1 MAKKIGLV
9 TLCLFLLVAFGSTA
23 HGQEFYNNKTI
34 RIVVGFSPGGGMD
47 IYGRAIGRHLG
58 KNIPGKPNVIVE
70 NMPGAGS
77 LIAANYLYKQAKPD
91 GLTIGSWIG
100 GLVLQ
105 QVIGGQKGIEF
116 DARKF
121 EWIGV
126 PAGDSSSC
134 AVTKAGGVTSIEQW
148 FAAKTP
154 VKIGAMAPGS
164 VTSDIPKILK
174 AALNLPIQ
182 VVEGYK
188 GTAEIR
194 VAADS
199 GEVDGGCWGWE
210 TIKIMWRQGLD
221 AGNTKVLI
229 QMLPKRHPDL
239 PDVPNALEL
248 AKTQDAR
255 QLIKVGIVDPATMV
269 RALSLPPGT
278 PKDRVKI
285 LRDAFMA
292 TMKDPQFLAEA
303 KTAKLDLNPMPGDD
317 VEKIVHGFFALEP
330 RTVAKLKDVV
340 MSKH

>member
-1 MAKKIGLV
+1 MKRLEI
-9 TLCLFLLVAFGSTA
+9 TLAFMTLFMAFGSNTSA
-23 HGQEFYNNKTI
+23 QDFYSNKTL

-47 IYGRAIGRHLG
+47 IYARAIGRHLG
-58 KNIPGKPNVIVE
+58 KNIPGKPTVIVD

-77 LIAANYLYKQAKPD
+77 LIAANYLYNQAKPD

-121 EWIGV
+121 EWIGA

-134 AVTKAGGVTSIEQW
+134 AVSKSSGISSTDQW
-148 FAAKTP
+148 LAAKTP

-174 AALNLPIQ
+174 AALHLPIQ
-182 VVEGYK
+182 IVEGYK

-221 AGNTKVLI
+221 SGSTKVLI

-248 AKTQDAR
+248 AKNDDAR
-255 QLIKVGIVDPATMV
+255 QLIKIGIVDPATMV
-269 RALSLPPGT
+269 RSLTLPPAT

-292 TMKDPQFLAEA
+292 TMKDPDFLADA
-303 KTAKLDLNPMPGDD
+303 KTAKLDLNPLPGHE
-317 VEKIVHGFFALEP
+317 VEKIVQGFFNLEP
-330 RTVAKLKDVV
+330 SLAAKLRDIVV
-340 MSKH
+340 SKN

>member
-1 MAKKIGLV
+1 MIKSLSFTCAIAIVL
-9 TLCLFLLVAFGSTA
+9 GSFTIDA
-23 HGQEFYNNKTI
+23 NAQEFYKNKTI
-34 RIVVGFSPGGGMD
+34 RIIVGFSAGGGMD
-47 IYGRAIGRHLG
+47 TYARTVGRHLG
-58 KNIPGKPNVIVE
+58 KHIPGNPTVIVE

-77 LIAANYLYKQAKPD
+77 LIAANYLYNRAAPD

-105 QVIGGQKGIEF
+105 QVIKGRKGIEF

-134 AVTKAGGVTSIEQW
+134 AVTTKSGITNVDQW

-164 VTSDIPKILK
+164 VTSDTPKILK
-174 AALNLPIQ
+174 AALDLPMQI
-182 VVEGYK
+182 VEGYK
-188 GTAEIR
+188 GTADIKL
-194 VAADS
+194 AADA

-210 TIKIMWRQGLD
+210 SIKIMWRQGLES
-221 AGNTKVLI
+221 GNTKILL
-229 QMLPKRHPDL
+229 QMVPNRHPDL

-248 AKTQDAR
+248 AKTADAR
-255 QLIKVGIVDPATMV
+255 QLIKIGIIDPGIIV

-278 PKDRVKI
+278 PKDRVKT
-285 LRDAFMA
+285 LRDAFST

-303 KTAKLDLNPMPGDD
+303 KSGKLDLDPLSGQE
-317 VEKIVHGFFALEP
+317 VEKIVKGFFEIKPEAAE
-330 RTVAKLKDVV
+330 KLRDVI
-340 MSKH
+340 MSKN

>member
-1 MAKKIGLV
+1 MKRLEFIL
-9 TLCLFLLVAFGSTA
+9 AFMVIFTA
-23 HGQEFYNNKTI
+23 FASSANSQEFYKNKTI

-47 IYGRAIGRHLG
+47 LYARAIGRHLG
-58 KNIPGKPNVIVE
+58 RNIPGNPSVIVE

-77 LIAANYLYKQAKPD
+77 LIAANHLYNQVKPD

-105 QVIGGQKGIEF
+105 QVIGQQKGIEF

-121 EWIGV
+121 EWIGL

-134 AVTKAGGVTSIEQW
+134 AVTKTTGVTNTDQW
-148 FAAKTP
+148 FAAKAP

-182 VVEGYK
+182 IVEGYK

-194 VAADS
+194 LAADS

-210 TIKIMWRQGLD
+210 TIKIMWQKGIET
-221 AGNTKVLI
+221 GNTKVLI
-229 QMLPKRHPDL
+229 QMLPKKHPDL
-239 PDVPNALEL
+239 PDVPNALDL
-248 AKTQDAR
+248 AKTDDAR
-255 QLIKVGIVDPATMV
+255 QLIKTGIIDPATMV
-269 RALSLPPGT
+269 RALTLPPAT
-278 PKDRVKI
+278 PKDKVKI

-292 TMKDPQFLAEA
+292 TMKDPKFLAEA
-303 KTAKLDLNPMPGDD
+303 KTAQLDLNPMAGQD
-317 VEKIVHGFFALEP
+317 VEKIVQGFFTLQP
-330 RTVAKLKDVV
+330 SVVAKLRDVV
-340 MSKH
+340 MAKN

>member
-1 MAKKIGLV
+1 MMKRLEI
-9 TLCLFLLVAFGSTA
+9 FLATVILLTVFASSGS
-23 HGQEFYNNKTI
+23 GQEFYKNKTI

-47 IYGRAIGRHLG
+47 IYARAIGRHLG
-58 KNIPGKPNVIVE
+58 NNIPGKPSVIVE

-105 QVIGGQKGIEF
+105 QIIGREKGIEF

-121 EWIGV
+121 EWIGL

-134 AVTKAGGVTSIEQW
+134 ALTRTSGVTNADQW
-148 FAAKTP
+148 LAAKTP

-194 VAADS
+194 LAADS

-210 TIKIMWRQGLD
+210 TIKIMWREGLD

-229 QMLPKRHPDL
+229 QALPKKHPDL
-239 PDVPNALEL
+239 SDVPNALDL
-248 AKTQDAR
+248 ARTEDAR
-255 QLIKVGIVDPATMV
+255 QLIKIGIIDPATMV
-269 RALSLPPGT
+269 RSLTLPPDT

-292 TMKDPQFLAEA
+292 TMKDPEFLAEA
-303 KTAKLDLNPMPGDD
+303 KTAKLDLNPLPGHE
-317 VEKIVHGFFALEP
+317 VEKIVQGFFSLQP
-330 RTVAKLKDVV
+330 SLVANLREVV
-340 MSKH
+340 MSKN

>member
-9 TLCLFLLVAFGSTA
+9 TLSLFLLVAFGSTA
-23 HGQEFYNNKTI
+23 RGQEFYNNKTI

-47 IYGRAIGRHLG
+47 IYARAIGRHLG

-221 AGNTKVLI
+221 VGNTKVLI

-248 AKTQDAR
+248 AKTEDAR
-255 QLIKVGIVDPATMV
+255 QLIKIGIVDPATMV

-292 TMKDPQFLAEA
+292 TIKDPQFLAEA
-303 KTAKLDLNPMPGDD
+303 KTAKLDLNPMSGDE

-330 RTVAKLKDVV
+330 RAVAKLKDVV

>member
-1 MAKKIGLV
+1 MAKQIGLV
-9 TLCLFLLVAFGSTA
+9 TLSLFLLVAFGSTA

-34 RIVVGFSPGGGMD
+34 RTVVGFSPGGGMD

>member
-1 MAKKIGLV
+1 MKRLEI
-9 TLCLFLLVAFGSTA
+9 TLAFMTLFMAFGSNA
-23 HGQEFYNNKTI
+23 RAQDFYSNKTL

-47 IYGRAIGRHLG
+47 IYARAIGRHLG
-58 KNIPGKPNVIVE
+58 KNIPGKPTVIVE

-77 LIAANYLYKQAKPD
+77 LIAANYLYNQAKPD

-121 EWIGV
+121 EWIGA

-134 AVTKAGGVTSIEQW
+134 AVSQSSGISTTDQW
-148 FAAKTP
+148 LAAKTP

-174 AALNLPIQ
+174 AALHLPIQ
-182 VVEGYK
+182 IVEGYK

-221 AGNTKVLI
+221 SGSTKVLI

-248 AKTQDAR
+248 AKNDDAR
-255 QLIKVGIVDPATMV
+255 QLIKIGIVDPATMV
-269 RALSLPPGT
+269 RSLTLPPGT

-303 KTAKLDLNPMPGDD
+303 KTAKLDLNPLPGDE
-317 VEKIVHGFFALEP
+317 VEKIVHGFFSLP
-330 RTVAKLKDVV
+330 PSVATKLRDIVV
-340 MSKH
+340 SKN

>member
-1 MAKKIGLV
+1 MKRLEIALV
-9 TLCLFLLVAFGSTA
+9 FMTLFVAFGSNA
-23 HGQEFYNNKTI
+23 SGQDFYSNKTV

-47 IYGRAIGRHLG
+47 IYARAIARHLG
-58 KNIPGKPNVIVE
+58 KNIPGKPAVMVE
-70 NMPGAGS
+70 NMTGAGS
-77 LIAANYLYKQAKPD
+77 LIAANYLYNQAKPD

-121 EWIGV
+121 EWIGA

-134 AVTKAGGVTSIEQW
+134 AISKSSGISSADQW
-148 FAAKTP
+148 LAAKTP

-182 VVEGYK
+182 IVEGYK

-221 AGNTKVLI
+221 SGSTKVLI

-248 AKTQDAR
+248 AKTDDAR
-255 QLIKVGIVDPATMV
+255 QLIKIGIVDPATMV
-269 RALSLPPGT
+269 RSLTLPPGT

-292 TMKDPQFLAEA
+292 TMKDPEFLAEA
-303 KTAKLDLNPMPGDD
+303 KTAKLDLNPLPGHE
-317 VEKIVHGFFALEP
+317 VEKIVQGFFSLEP
-330 RTVAKLKDVV
+330 SLAAKLRDIVV
-340 MSKH
+340 SKN

>member
-1 MAKKIGLV
+1 MMKRLEI
-9 TLCLFLLVAFGSTA
+9 LLATVILLTVFASSGS
-23 HGQEFYNNKTI
+23 GQEFYQNKTI

-47 IYGRAIGRHLG
+47 IYARAIGRHLG
-58 KNIPGKPNVIVE
+58 KNIPGKPSVIVE

-105 QVIGGQKGIEF
+105 QIIGREKGIEF

-121 EWIGV
+121 EWIGL

-134 AVTKAGGVTSIEQW
+134 ALTKTSGVTNTDQW

-194 VAADS
+194 LAADS

-210 TIKIMWRQGLD
+210 TIKIMWREGLD

-229 QMLPKRHPDL
+229 QALPKKHPDL
-239 PDVPNALEL
+239 ADVPNALDL
-248 AKTQDAR
+248 ARTEDAR
-255 QLIKVGIVDPATMV
+255 QLIKIGIIDPATMV
-269 RALSLPPGT
+269 RSLTLPPGT

-292 TMKDPQFLAEA
+292 TMKDPEFLAEA
-303 KTAKLDLNPMPGDD
+303 KTAKLDLNPLPGHE
-317 VEKIVHGFFALEP
+317 VEKIVQGFFSLQP
-330 RTVAKLKDVV
+330 SLVANLREVV
-340 MSKH
+340 MSKN

>member
-1 MAKKIGLV
+1 MKRLEI
-9 TLCLFLLVAFGSTA
+9 TLAFMTLFMAFGSNA
-23 HGQEFYNNKTI
+23 RAQDFYSNKTL

-47 IYGRAIGRHLG
+47 IYARAIGRHLG
-58 KNIPGKPNVIVE
+58 KNIPGKPTVIVE

-77 LIAANYLYKQAKPD
+77 LIAANYLYNQAKPD

-121 EWIGV
+121 EWIGA

-134 AVTKAGGVTSIEQW
+134 AVSKSSGISSTDQW
-148 FAAKTP
+148 LAAKTP

-174 AALNLPIQ
+174 AALHLPIQ
-182 VVEGYK
+182 IVEGYK

-221 AGNTKVLI
+221 SGSTKVLI

-248 AKTQDAR
+248 AKNDDAR
-255 QLIKVGIVDPATMV
+255 QLIKIGIVDPATMV
-269 RALSLPPGT
+269 RSLTLPPGT
-278 PKDRVKI
+278 PKDRVKV

-292 TMKDPQFLAEA
+292 TMKDPEFLADA
-303 KTAKLDLNPMPGDD
+303 KTAKLDLNPLPGHE
-317 VEKIVHGFFALEP
+317 VEKIVQGFFNLEP
-330 RTVAKLKDVV
+330 SLAAKLRDIVV
-340 MSKH
+340 SKN

>member
-9 TLCLFLLVAFGSTA
+9 TLSLFLLVAFGSTA
-23 HGQEFYNNKTI
+23 RGQEFYNNKTI

-47 IYGRAIGRHLG
+47 IYARAIGRHLG

-221 AGNTKVLI
+221 VGNTKVLI

-239 PDVPNALEL
+239 PAVPNALEL
-248 AKTQDAR
+248 AKTEDAR
-255 QLIKVGIVDPATMV
+255 QLIKIGIVDPATMV

-292 TMKDPQFLAEA
+292 TIKDPQFLAEA
-303 KTAKLDLNPMPGDD
+303 KTAKLDLNPMSGDE

-330 RTVAKLKDVV
+330 RAVAKLKDVV

>member
-1 MAKKIGLV
+1 MAKNVGLI
-9 TLCLFLLVAFGSTA
+9 TLSLFLLVAFGSTA

-210 TIKIMWRQGLD
+210 TIKIMWRQGLE

-303 KTAKLDLNPMPGDD
+303 KTAKLDLIPMPGEE

-330 RTVAKLKDVV
+330 RSVANLRDVV

>member
-1 MAKKIGLV
+1 MKRL
-9 TLCLFLLVAFGSTA
+9 AFVLACVVVIAVCARTA
-23 HGQEFYNNKTI
+23 SSQEFYKNKTV

-47 IYGRAIGRHLG
+47 IYARAIGRHLG
-58 KNIPGKPNVIVE
+58 RNIPGNPSVIVE

-77 LIAANYLYKQAKPD
+77 LIAANYLYNQAKPD

-105 QVIGGQKGIEF
+105 QVIGQQKGIEF
-116 DARKF
+116 DSRKF
-121 EWIGV
+121 EWIGL

-134 AVTKAGGVTSIEQW
+134 AVTKTNGVTNTDQW
-148 FAAKTP
+148 FAAKSP

-194 VAADS
+194 LAADS

-210 TIKIMWRQGLD
+210 TMKLMWQKGIES
-221 AGNTKVLI
+221 GNTKVLI
-229 QMLPKRHPDL
+229 QMLPKKHPDL
-239 PDVPNALEL
+239 PDVPNALDL
-248 AKTQDAR
+248 AKTEDAR
-255 QLIKVGIVDPATMV
+255 QLLKVGIIDPATMV
-269 RALSLPPGT
+269 RALSLPPAT
-278 PKDRVKI
+278 PKDKVKI

-292 TMKDPQFLAEA
+292 TMKDPKFVAEA
-303 KTAKLDLNPMPGDD
+303 KTAQLDLNPMPGQE
-317 VEKIVHGFFALEP
+317 VEKIVQGFFTLQP
-330 RTVAKLKDVV
+330 STVAKLRDVV
-340 MSKH
+340 MSKN

>member
-1 MAKKIGLV
+1 MKQLQI
-9 TLCLFLLVAFGSTA
+9 LLAFVIANAAFNSIVS
-23 HGQEFYNNKTI
+23 GQDFYNNKTL

-47 IYGRAIGRHLG
+47 IYARAIGRHLG
-58 KNIPGKPNVIVE
+58 KNIPGKPTVIVE

-77 LIAANYLYKQAKPD
+77 LIAANYLYHQAKPD

-121 EWIGV
+121 EWIGA

-134 AVTKAGGVTSIEQW
+134 AVTKSSGISSTDQW

-174 AALNLPIQ
+174 VALNLPIQ

-229 QMLPKRHPDL
+229 QMLPKKHPDL
-239 PDVPNALEL
+239 PDVPNALDL
-248 AKTQDAR
+248 AKTGDAR
-255 QLIKVGIVDPATMV
+255 QLIKVGIVDPGTMV
-269 RALSLPPGT
+269 RSLTLPPGT
-278 PKDRVKI
+278 PKDKVKI

-292 TMKDPQFLAEA
+292 TMKDPEFLAEA
-303 KTAKLDLNPMPGDD
+303 NTAKLDLNPLSGHE
-317 VEKIVHGFFALEP
+317 VEKIVQGFFNLQP
-330 RTVAKLKDVV
+330 SLTAKLRDVV
-340 MSKH
+340 VSKN

>member
-1 MAKKIGLV
+1 MRRLRITLVFMALFVGIGSN
-9 TLCLFLLVAFGSTA
+9 AM
-23 HGQEFYNNKTI
+23 GQDFYSNKTL

-47 IYGRAIGRHLG
+47 IYARAIGRHLG
-58 KNIPGKPNVIVE
+58 KNISGKPTVFIE

-91 GLTIGSWIG
+91 GLTVGSWIG

-121 EWIGV
+121 EWIGA

-134 AVTKAGGVTSIEQW
+134 ALTKASGVNNTDQW
-148 FAAKTP
+148 LAAKTP

-221 AGNTKVLI
+221 SGNTRVLI
-229 QMLPKRHPDL
+229 QMLPRKHPEL
-239 PDVPNALEL
+239 PDVPNALDL
-248 AKTQDAR
+248 AKTEEAR
-255 QLIKVGIVDPATMV
+255 QLIKIGIVDPATMV
-269 RALSLPPGT
+269 RSLTLPPGT

-292 TMKDPQFLAEA
+292 TMKDAEFLAEA
-303 KTAKLDLNPMPGDD
+303 KTAKLDLNPLPGSE
-317 VEKIVHGFFALEP
+317 VEKIVQGFFDLQP
-330 RTVAKLKDVV
+330 SVAARLRDVV
-340 MSKH
+340 VSKN

>member
-1 MAKKIGLV
+1 MMKRIEFILAIV
-9 TLCLFLLVAFGSTA
+9 IVFTVFASNA
-23 HGQEFYNNKTI
+23 SSQEFYKNKTI

-47 IYGRAIGRHLG
+47 IYARTIGRHLEN
-58 KNIPGKPNVIVE
+58 NIPGNPSIIVE

-105 QVIGGQKGIEF
+105 QVIGGRKGIEF

-134 AVTKAGGVTSIEQW
+134 AVTKAGGVSNADQW
-148 FAAKTP
+148 FVAKAP

-182 VVEGYK
+182 IVEGYK
-188 GTAEIR
+188 GTADIKL
-194 VAADS
+194 AADS

-210 TIKIMWRQGLD
+210 TIKIMWREGLES
-221 AGNTKVLI
+221 GNTKVLI
-229 QMLPKRHPDL
+229 QMLPKKHPDL
-239 PDVPNALEL
+239 ADVPNALEL
-248 AKTQDAR
+248 AKTDDAR
-255 QLIKVGIVDPATMV
+255 QLIKIGIIDPATMV

-285 LRDAFMA
+285 LRDAFIA
-292 TMKDPQFLAEA
+292 TMKDPKFLAEA
-303 KTAKLDLNPMPGDD
+303 KAAQLDLNPMPGND
-317 VEKIVHGFFALEP
+317 VEKIVQGFFALQP
-330 RTVAKLKDVV
+330 SVVAKLRDVV
-340 MSKH
+340 MSKN

>member
-1 MAKKIGLV
+1 MKWLEI
-9 TLCLFLLVAFGSTA
+9 TLAFMTLFVAFGSNA
-23 HGQEFYNNKTI
+23 NGQDFYSNKTL
-34 RIVVGFSPGGGMD
+34 RIVVGFSSGGGMD
-47 IYGRAIGRHLG
+47 IYARAIGRHLG
-58 KNIPGKPNVIVE
+58 KNIPGKPTVIVE

-77 LIAANYLYKQAKPD
+77 LIAANYLYNQAKPD

-105 QVIGGQKGIEF
+105 QVIGGLKGIEF

-121 EWIGV
+121 EWIGA

-134 AVTKAGGVTSIEQW
+134 AVTKSSGISSADQW
-148 FAAKTP
+148 LVAKTP

-182 VVEGYK
+182 IVEGYK

-194 VAADS
+194 AAADS

-221 AGNTKVLI
+221 SGSTKVLI
-229 QMLPKRHPDL
+229 QMLPKKHPDL

-248 AKTQDAR
+248 AKTDDAR

-269 RALSLPPGT
+269 RSLTLPPGT

-292 TMKDPQFLAEA
+292 TMKDPEFLAEA
-303 KTAKLDLNPMPGDD
+303 KTAKLDLNPLPGHE
-317 VEKIVHGFFALEP
+317 VEKIVQGFFNLQPSLA
-330 RTVAKLKDVV
+330 AKLRDIVV
-340 MSKH
+340 SKN

>member
-1 MAKKIGLV
+1 MKRLEI
-9 TLCLFLLVAFGSTA
+9 TLAFMSLFIAFESNA
-23 HGQEFYNNKTI
+23 SGQDFYSNKTL

-47 IYGRAIGRHLG
+47 IYARAIGRHLG
-58 KNIPGKPNVIVE
+58 KNIPGKPTVIVE

-77 LIAANYLYKQAKPD
+77 LIAANYLYNQAKPD

-116 DARKF
+116 DSRKF

-134 AVTKAGGVTSIEQW
+134 AVTKSSGISSTDQW

-174 AALNLPIQ
+174 TALNLPIQ

-210 TIKIMWRQGLD
+210 TMKIMWRQGLEAGD
-221 AGNTKVLI
+221 AKVLI
-229 QMLPKRHPDL
+229 QALPKKHP
-239 PDVPNALEL
+239 
-248 AKTQDAR
+248 
-255 QLIKVGIVDPATMV
+255 
-269 RALSLPPGT
+269 
-278 PKDRVKI
+278 
-285 LRDAFMA
+285 
-292 TMKDPQFLAEA
+292 
-303 KTAKLDLNPMPGDD
+303 
-317 VEKIVHGFFALEP
+317 
-330 RTVAKLKDVV
+330 
-340 MSKH
+340 

>member
-1 MAKKIGLV
+1 MAKTIGLV

-23 HGQEFYNNKTI
+23 RGQEFFNNKTI

-47 IYGRAIGRHLG
+47 IYARAIGRHLG

-134 AVTKAGGVTSIEQW
+134 AVTKAGGITSMEQW

-317 VEKIVHGFFALEP
+317 VEKIVRGFFALEP

>member
-1 MAKKIGLV
+1 MTKRLEILLATVI
-9 TLCLFLLVAFGSTA
+9 FLTVFASSGS
-23 HGQEFYNNKTI
+23 GQEFYKNKTI

-47 IYGRAIGRHLG
+47 IYARAIGRHLG
-58 KNIPGKPNVIVE
+58 KNIPGKPSVIVE

-105 QVIGGQKGIEF
+105 QIIGREKGIEF

-121 EWIGV
+121 EWIGL

-134 AVTKAGGVTSIEQW
+134 ALTRTSGVANADQW
-148 FAAKTP
+148 LAAKTP

-194 VAADS
+194 LAADS

-210 TIKIMWRQGLD
+210 TIKIMWREGLD

-229 QMLPKRHPDL
+229 QALPKKHPDL
-239 PDVPNALEL
+239 SDVPNALDL
-248 AKTQDAR
+248 ARTEDAR
-255 QLIKVGIVDPATMV
+255 QLIKIGIIDPATMV
-269 RALSLPPGT
+269 RSLTLPPDT

-292 TMKDPQFLAEA
+292 TMKDPEFLAEA
-303 KTAKLDLNPMPGDD
+303 KTAKLDLNPLPGHE
-317 VEKIVHGFFALEP
+317 VEKIVQGFFSLQP
-330 RTVAKLKDVV
+330 SLVANLREVV
-340 MSKH
+340 MSKN

>member
-1 MAKKIGLV
+1 MKRLEFILA
-9 TLCLFLLVAFGSTA
+9 FLTVFAIFSSSA
-23 HGQEFYNNKTI
+23 SGQEFYRNKTI

-47 IYGRAIGRHLG
+47 IYARAIGRHLG
-58 KNIPGKPNVIVE
+58 GNIPGNPSVIVE

-77 LIAANYLYKQAKPD
+77 LIAANHLYNQAKPD

-105 QVIGGQKGIEF
+105 QVIGQQKGIEF

-121 EWIGV
+121 EWIGL

-134 AVTKAGGVTSIEQW
+134 AVTKTGGVTNTDQW
-148 FAAKTP
+148 FAVKVP

-182 VVEGYK
+182 IVEGYK

-194 VAADS
+194 LAADS

-210 TIKIMWRQGLD
+210 TIKIMWQKGIES
-221 AGNTKVLI
+221 GNTKVLI
-229 QMLPKRHPDL
+229 QMLPKKHPDL
-239 PDVPNALEL
+239 PDVPNALDL
-248 AKTQDAR
+248 AKTEDAR
-255 QLIKVGIVDPATMV
+255 QLIRIGIIDPATMV
-269 RALSLPPGT
+269 RALSLPPAT

-292 TMKDPQFLAEA
+292 TMKDPKFLAEA
-303 KTAKLDLNPMPGDD
+303 KTAQLDLNPMPGQE
-317 VEKIVHGFFALEP
+317 VEKIVQGFFTLQPSAIS
-330 RTVAKLKDVV
+330 KLRDVV

>member
-1 MAKKIGLV
+1 MMKRLEI
-9 TLCLFLLVAFGSTA
+9 FLATVILLTVFASSGS
-23 HGQEFYNNKTI
+23 GQEFYKNKTI

-47 IYGRAIGRHLG
+47 IYARAIGRHLG
-58 KNIPGKPNVIVE
+58 KNIPGKPSVIVE
-70 NMPGAGS
+70 
-77 LIAANYLYKQAKPD
+77 NYLYKQAKPD

-105 QVIGGQKGIEF
+105 QIIGREKGIEF

-121 EWIGV
+121 EWIGL

-134 AVTKAGGVTSIEQW
+134 ALTRTSGVTNADQW
-148 FAAKTP
+148 LAAKTP

-194 VAADS
+194 LAADS

-210 TIKIMWRQGLD
+210 TIKIMWREGLD

-229 QMLPKRHPDL
+229 QALPK
-239 PDVPNALEL
+239 NIQ
-248 AKTQDAR
+248 T
-255 QLIKVGIVDPATMV
+255 
-269 RALSLPPGT
+269 
-278 PKDRVKI
+278 
-285 LRDAFMA
+285 
-292 TMKDPQFLAEA
+292 FLMCL
-303 KTAKLDLNPMPGDD
+303 TLWTW
-317 VEKIVHGFFALEP
+317 LEP
-330 RTVAKLKDVV
+330 RTPV
-340 MSKH
+340 S

>member
-1 MAKKIGLV
+1 MVKKLGLV
-9 TLCLFLLVAFGSTA
+9 TVSVFLFAAFGSTA
-23 HGQEFYNNKTI
+23 RGQEFYNNKTI

-47 IYGRAIGRHLG
+47 IYARAIGRHLG
-58 KNIPGKPNVIVE
+58 KNIPGKPTVIVE

-116 DARKF
+116 DSRKF

-134 AVTKAGGVTSIEQW
+134 AVTKAGGVANIDQW

-182 VVEGYK
+182 IVEGYK

-199 GEVDGGCWGWE
+199 GEVDGGCWGW
-210 TIKIMWRQGLD
+210 
-221 AGNTKVLI
+221 
-229 QMLPKRHPDL
+229 
-239 PDVPNALEL
+239 
-248 AKTQDAR
+248 
-255 QLIKVGIVDPATMV
+255 
-269 RALSLPPGT
+269 
-278 PKDRVKI
+278 
-285 LRDAFMA
+285 
-292 TMKDPQFLAEA
+292 
-303 KTAKLDLNPMPGDD
+303 GD
-317 VEKIVHGFFALEP
+317 H
-330 RTVAKLKDVV
+330 
-340 MSKH
+340 

>member
-1 MAKKIGLV
+1 MRNIIKLLLAV
-9 TLCLFLLVAFGSTA
+9 TFVCTLAISST
-23 HGQEFYNNKTI
+23 HGQEFYKNKTA

-47 IYGRAIGRHLG
+47 IYARAIARHLG
-58 KNIPGKPNVIVE
+58 RNIPGKPNVIVE

-134 AVTKAGGVTSIEQW
+134 AVTKSSGVTNVDQW
-148 FAAKTP
+148 FVAKNP

-174 AALNLPIQ
+174 AALSLPIQ

-188 GTAEIR
+188 GTAEIK
-194 VAADS
+194 VAADA

-221 AGNTKVLI
+221 AGNAKVVI
-229 QMLPKRHPDL
+229 QMLPQRHPEL
-239 PDVPNALEL
+239 PQVPNALEL
-248 AKTQDAR
+248 AKTEDAR
-255 QLIKVGIVDPATMV
+255 QLIKIGIVDPATMV
-269 RALSLPPGT
+269 RSLTLPPGT
-278 PKDRVKI
+278 PKDRVEV

-292 TMKDPQFLAEA
+292 TMKDPEFLAEA
-303 KTAKLDLNPMPGDD
+303 KTAKLDLNPLPGHE
-317 VEKIVHGFFALEP
+317 VEKIVQGFFTLQP
-330 RTVAKLKDVV
+330 HLVSKLKDVV
-340 MSKH
+340 MSNH

>member
-1 MAKKIGLV
+1 
-9 TLCLFLLVAFGSTA
+9 
-23 HGQEFYNNKTI
+23 
-34 RIVVGFSPGGGMD
+34 
-47 IYGRAIGRHLG
+47 
-58 KNIPGKPNVIVE
+58 
-70 NMPGAGS
+70 
-77 LIAANYLYKQAKPD
+77 
-91 GLTIGSWIG
+91 
-100 GLVLQ
+100 
-105 QVIGGQKGIEF
+105 
-116 DARKF
+116 
-121 EWIGV
+121 
-126 PAGDSSSC
+126 
-134 AVTKAGGVTSIEQW
+134 
-148 FAAKTP
+148 
-154 VKIGAMAPGS
+154 MAPGS

>member
-1 MAKKIGLV
+1 MNRLV
-9 TLCLFLLVAFGSTA
+9 FILALLIVFAIYTSRA
-23 HGQEFYNNKTI
+23 SGQEFYKNKTI

-47 IYGRAIGRHLG
+47 IYARAVGRHLG
-58 KNIPGKPNVIVE
+58 RNIPGNPSVIVE

-77 LIAANYLYKQAKPD
+77 LIAANHLYNQVKAD

-105 QVIGGQKGIEF
+105 QVIGQQKGIEF

-121 EWIGV
+121 EWLGL

-134 AVTKAGGVTSIEQW
+134 AVTKTAGVANTDQW
-148 FAAKTP
+148 FAAKAP

-182 VVEGYK
+182 IVEGYK

-194 VAADS
+194 LAADS

-210 TIKIMWRQGLD
+210 TIKIMWQKGLETGD
-221 AGNTKVLI
+221 TKVLI
-229 QMLPKRHPDL
+229 QMLPKKHPEL
-239 PDVPNALEL
+239 PGVPNALDL
-248 AKTQDAR
+248 AKTDDAR
-255 QLIKVGIVDPATMV
+255 QLIKIGIIDPATMV

-278 PKDRVKI
+278 PKDRVQI

-292 TMKDPQFLAEA
+292 TMKDPKFLAEA
-303 KTAKLDLNPMPGDD
+303 KTAQLDLNPMPGHE
-317 VEKIVHGFFALEP
+317 VEKIVHGFFTLQPSA
-330 RTVAKLKDVV
+330 VAKLRDVV
-340 MSKH
+340 MAKN

>member
-9 TLCLFLLVAFGSTA
+9 TLSLFLLVAFGSTA
-23 HGQEFYNNKTI
+23 RGQEFYNNKTI

-47 IYGRAIGRHLG
+47 IYARAIGRHLG

-182 VVEGYK
+182 IVEGYK

-221 AGNTKVLI
+221 VGNTKVLI

-248 AKTQDAR
+248 AKTEDAR
-255 QLIKVGIVDPATMV
+255 QLIKIGIVDPATMV

-292 TMKDPQFLAEA
+292 TIKDPQFLAEA
-303 KTAKLDLNPMPGDD
+303 KTAKLDLNPMSGDE

-330 RTVAKLKDVV
+330 RAVAKLKDVV

>member
-1 MAKKIGLV
+1 MKRLGFALACVVIAV
-9 TLCLFLLVAFGSTA
+9 CARTA
-23 HGQEFYNNKTI
+23 SSQEFYKNKTV

-47 IYGRAIGRHLG
+47 IYARAIGRHLG
-58 KNIPGKPNVIVE
+58 RNIPGNPSVIVE

-77 LIAANYLYKQAKPD
+77 LIAANYLYNQAKPD

-105 QVIGGQKGIEF
+105 QVIGQQKGIEF
-116 DARKF
+116 DSRKF
-121 EWIGV
+121 EWIGL

-134 AVTKAGGVTSIEQW
+134 AVTKTNGVTNTDQW
-148 FAAKTP
+148 FAAKSP

-194 VAADS
+194 LAADS

-210 TIKIMWRQGLD
+210 TMKLMWQKGIES
-221 AGNTKVLI
+221 GNTKVLI
-229 QMLPKRHPDL
+229 QMLPKKHPDL
-239 PDVPNALEL
+239 PDVPNALDL
-248 AKTQDAR
+248 AKTDDAR
-255 QLIKVGIVDPATMV
+255 QLLKVGIIDPATMV
-269 RALSLPPGT
+269 RALSLPPAT
-278 PKDRVKI
+278 PKDKVKI

-292 TMKDPQFLAEA
+292 TMKDPKFVAEA
-303 KTAKLDLNPMPGDD
+303 KTAQLDLNPMPGQE
-317 VEKIVHGFFALEP
+317 VEKIVQGFFTLQP
-330 RTVAKLKDVV
+330 STVAKLRDVV
-340 MSKH
+340 MSKN

>member
-1 MAKKIGLV
+1 MRRFEIILV
-9 TLCLFLLVAFGSTA
+9 FVALFAVFQSKAS
-23 HGQEFYNNKTI
+23 GQEFYANKTI

-47 IYGRAIGRHLG
+47 IYARAIGRHLG
-58 KNIPGKPNVIVE
+58 RNIPGNPSVIVE

-77 LIAANYLYKQAKPD
+77 LIAANHLYNQVKPD

-105 QVIGGQKGIEF
+105 QVIGQQKGIEF

-121 EWIGV
+121 EWIGL

-134 AVTKAGGVTSIEQW
+134 AVTKTNGVTNTDQW
-148 FAAKTP
+148 FAAKAP
-154 VKIGAMAPGS
+154 IKIGAMAPGS

-182 VVEGYK
+182 IVEGYK

-194 VAADS
+194 LAADS

-210 TIKIMWRQGLD
+210 TIKIMWQKGLES
-221 AGNTKVLI
+221 GNTKVLI
-229 QMLPKRHPDL
+229 QMLPKKHPDL
-239 PDVPNALEL
+239 PEVPNALDL
-248 AKTQDAR
+248 AKTEDGR
-255 QLIKVGIVDPATMV
+255 QLIKIGIIDPATMV

-285 LRDAFMA
+285 LRDGFMA
-292 TMKDPQFLAEA
+292 TMKDGKFLAEA
-303 KTAKLDLNPMPGDD
+303 KTAQLDLNPMPGQE
-317 VEKIVHGFFALEP
+317 VEKIVHGFFALQP
-330 RTVAKLKDVV
+330 AAVAKLRDVV

>member
-9 TLCLFLLVAFGSTA
+9 TLCLFFLVAFGSTA
-23 HGQEFYNNKTI
+23 RGQEFFNNKTI

-47 IYGRAIGRHLG
+47 IYARAIGRHLG
-58 KNIPGKPNVIVE
+58 QNIPGKPNVIVE

-248 AKTQDAR
+248 AKTEDAR

-269 RALSLPPGT
+269 RGLSLPPGT